1 MGFVKAFSKYYNF
14 HKILLWG
21 NEVFAHLAQFYRGY
35 LGWAINPKVQTASGW
50 NVVFCPL
57 ILKCITGK
65 KNQEILRW
73 WVTNL
78 SFFGD
83 LRRNYPQHIF
93 SIVADLLQS
102 TPSEDCLLIRKNT
115 RLEILK
121 TVELKNV
128 VLLVMKNM

>member
-1 MGFVKAFSKYYNF
+1 MGKWSFCPPGTVLQGLSWMGHKSKSTNCIRLKF
-14 HKILLWG
+14 C
-21 NEVFAHLAQFYRGY
+21 
-35 LGWAINPKVQTASGW
+35 INPKVQTASGW
-50 NVVFCPL
+50 NFVFCPL

-73 WVTNL
+73 WVANL

-115 RLEILK
+115 RLEIMK